1 MSRLDNA
8 KEFKEA
14 NDKLIKIINEV
25 DDPDLLER
33 TMLGELV
40 DTALQCLIILAEIA
54 DMMEKRKDE

>member
-25 DDPDLLER
+25 DAPDLLER

>member
-54 DMMEKRKDE
+54 DMMEKREDE